1 MAARAA
7 RRAPWRAWPGKPG
20 PSGRMNF
27 RPSPS
32 LPSSASQ
39 QPSSA
44 TACARTVLWGDE
56 FAAKGRRMANTRHG
70 AFAWQCQPAGKARQ
84 DPGTPRCVRVRPTAT
99 ACTTWPAKSGSGL
112 RLLHPAPPRSHP
124 QGLLRTSESTRR
136 PSGRDPGRCRPLPRR
151 VIKGGSH
158 LCAPSYCLRYR
169 PAARQGR
176 SEDGATCHLGFRC
189 VLRRPRQATNPARPT
204 GRLRC
209 PHPHPVTQAS
219 PPESSSSSVLA
230 GGSDPHDPVP
240 RAADARAGAL
250 RDRAVAADGSGRSH
264 LGGPA
269 TLRFGT
275 RGRPVVDG
283 LGGRGPLRRRPSPT
297 TEAASPWRSQGTQVT
312 GRGDQ
317 SADMAR

>member
-1 MAARAA
+1 MPHPDCAGGRPDGQAGHARMAARAA

-136 PSGRDPGRCRPLPRR
+136 PSGRDPGRCRPLPPPR
-151 VIKGGSH
+151 H
-158 LCAPSYCLRYR
+158 
-169 PAARQGR
+169 QGR
-176 SEDGATCHLGFRC
+176 VAPVRPELLPALPT
-189 VLRRPRQATNPARPT
+189 RRPPGPIR
-204 GRLRC
+204 GRRHLSSGLPLR
-209 PHPHPVTQAS
+209 AS
-219 PPESSSSSVLA
+219 PT
-230 GGSDPHDPVP
+230 
-240 RAADARAGAL
+240 
-250 RDRAVAADGSGRSH
+250 
-264 LGGPA
+264 A
-269 TLRFGT
+269 T
-275 RGRPVVDG
+275 
-283 LGGRGPLRRRPSPT
+283 
-297 TEAASPWRSQGTQVT
+297 
-312 GRGDQ
+312 GDQ
-317 SADMAR
+317 PRPPDWAPALSRILTQ